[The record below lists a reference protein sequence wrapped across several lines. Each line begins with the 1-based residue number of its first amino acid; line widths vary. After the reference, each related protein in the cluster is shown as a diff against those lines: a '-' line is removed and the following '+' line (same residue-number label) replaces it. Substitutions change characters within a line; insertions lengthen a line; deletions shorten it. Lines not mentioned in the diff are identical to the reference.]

1 MYVRCGLGVMYGW
14 TVRRYE
20 ILVIRLQAI
29 TTTTHSARHHTYDA
43 REQITETGLVPDHS
57 TLNTT
62 THTKTDNDKQKG
74 GIMYDGS
81 AEKQNRAYI
90 R

>member
-1 MYVRCGLGVMYGW
+1 MGGQSGDTRYWSLGY
-14 TVRRYE
+14 RPSPPPH
-20 ILVIRLQAI
+20 IRHG
-29 TTTTHSARHHTYDA
+29 TTYDA

-62 THTKTDNDKQKG
+62 THTKTDNEKQKG

-81 AEKQNRAYI
+81 AEKQNTAI
-90 R
+90 GGNKAGE